1 MTEDEK
7 FDADAKRVANKA
19 LKEKKI
25 AWEATLVPWPSNEN
39 LRWDVGAIVGVAQ
52 RLFVSAILTLLNA
65 A

>member
-7 FDADAKRVANKA
+7 FEADAKRIANKE
-19 LKEKKI
+19 LKEKKT

-39 LRWDVGAIVGVAQ
+39 LRWEAGAIVGVAQ
-52 RLFVSAILTLLNA
+52 RLFASAILTLLNA

>member
-19 LKEKKI
+19 LKEKKT

-39 LRWDVGAIVGVAQ
+39 LRWDVGAIVSVAQ
-52 RLFVSAILTLLNA
+52 RLFVSAILTLVNA